1 MGPLPFEYIS
11 DLGEKE
17 VLWNKTE
24 ARFHCHGPC
33 RRTLA
38 ILHPPSKVGLKSTA
52 CLLSVPQGVQVF
64 GCDSGGHCEA
74 GCSGHKGWRLTEA
87 LEDGNSYGFG
97 VRTNCLC
104 LLLLVL
110 ISTLVRTASLGL
122 GSLSCPSRG
131 FPMPFLLCTDFV
143 LQENEGISD

>member
-1 MGPLPFEYIS
+1 MFPKGSRCLA
-11 DLGEKE
+11 
-17 VLWNKTE
+17 V
-24 ARFHCHGPC
+24 
-33 RRTLA
+33 TLEDTVKLDA
-38 ILHPPSKVGLKSTA
+38 VATRA
-52 CLLSVPQGVQVF
+52 
-64 GCDSGGHCEA
+64 GG
-74 GCSGHKGWRLTEA
+74 SEA

-104 LLLLVL
+104 LPLLVL

-143 LQENEGISD
+143 LQEK

>member
-1 MGPLPFEYIS
+1 M
-11 DLGEKE
+11 
-17 VLWNKTE
+17 
-24 ARFHCHGPC
+24 
-33 RRTLA
+33 
-38 ILHPPSKVGLKSTA
+38 A
-52 CLLSVPQGVQVF
+52 CLLSVPQGVQVL

-74 GCSGHKGWRLTEA
+74 ECGGHNGWRLTEA

-104 LLLLVL
+104 LPLLVL

-143 LQENEGISD
+143 YKKMKGFQIEHPAFLFYTLFNGSEQFVLLILILCPDTWGEPGH